1 MRSFVSHLG
10 RGDLP
15 KQQKSND
22 YKLKMPYLIIVIL
35 SPSSVGQSFCA
46 FQTEA
51 TTEQKQTKKPN
62 QLNYVHKRLVYLLF
76 NCFYFYSLLSV
87 LADPGGSM

>member
-1 MRSFVSHLG
+1 MRSFASHLG
-10 RGDLP
+10 HEDLP

-35 SPSSVGQSFCA
+35 SPSSVGHSFCA

-51 TTEQKQTKKPN
+51 TTELKKPT
-62 QLNYVHKRLVYLLF
+62 NYVHKRLVYLLF

-87 LADPGGSM
+87 LADP